1 MEDYFWET
9 DTYAVSEVIKLS
21 KNPAEHPVG
30 VSLVT
35 FRNSCHP
42 PAGLCHHSQH
52 LGPYPDI
59 NRGRLTGTVANDLK
73 TELDNNQIPLIINQ
87 IIELLTKCLDFPVS

>member
-9 DTYAVSEVIKLS
+9 DTYALSEVIKLS
-21 KNPAEHPVG
+21 KNPAEQPVG

-35 FRNSCHP
+35 FSNSCHP
-42 PAGLCHHSQH
+42 PAGLRSHSQH

-59 NRGRLTGTVANDLK
+59 NRGRLTGAVGNDLK
-73 TELDNNQIPLIINQ
+73 TELDNNQVPLIINQ
-87 IIELLTKCLDFPVS
+87 ITELLTKWLDFPVL